1 MTHQITVAGST
12 QNFYPRALST
22 YVALRMIKAITHAY
36 MRSLPISSSY
46 QPIEQTDDKAQYIC
60 ASQLILDNMDD
71 VYMSRAVKNECLYTL
86 KD

>member
-1 MTHQITVAGST
+1 MTHHITVAGST
-12 QNFYPRALST
+12 QNFYPKALST
-22 YVALRMIKAITHAY
+22 YMAIRMIKAITHAY
-36 MRSLPISSSY
+36 MKSIPISSSY
-46 QPIEQTDDKAQYIC
+46 LPIEQTDKARYIC